1 LNESGE
7 FLRAGLF
14 GHCSEQHSSLSHSTR
29 NRDVLHLAST
39 RVKLGCIIDA
49 RSPTLVEARRVK
61 LKKLGV

>member
-1 LNESGE
+1 MSPYWPGFSVIAQSYIPQPL
-7 FLRAGLF
+7 
-14 GHCSEQHSSLSHSTR
+14 TR